1 MTWDIRRTLRY
12 HYLRFKR
19 LQGAPS
25 SLAMGAAIGSAVAIT
40 PTLPLHTVIIV
51 CLTLLLRVST
61 VAAIIAGTIV
71 SNPLTFVPQY
81 YLAWR
86 IGNFFLPG
94 RLNWDRIEQVLT
106 QIRAQG
112 LLDSLHTLSHLSI
125 DAILVMMAG
134 GVALAIPAGLVTYVF
149 TYWFFT
155 NLRLKRQ
162 QKHLLNHRPR

>member
-1 MTWDIRRTLRY
+1 MRWDIRRTLRY

-19 LQGAPS
+19 LQGSPA
-25 SLAMGAAIGSAVAIT
+25 SLAMGSAIGAAVAIT
-40 PTLPLHTVIIV
+40 PTLPLHTIIIV

-81 YLAWR
+81 YLAWK
-86 IGNFFLPG
+86 IGSFFFPG
-94 RLNWDRIEQVLT
+94 RLNWERIQQVLE
-106 QIRAQG
+106 QLRAQG
-112 LLDSLHTLSHLSI
+112 LLESLHTLSHLSL
-125 DAILVMMAG
+125 DAILVMMTG
-134 GVALAIPAGLVTYVF
+134 GIAMAIPTGLFCYFF

-162 QKHLLNHRPR
+162 QKHLLNHRS